1 MKGDKHT
8 FVENKTF
15 YKEYTKNEYYYL
27 KMLHDYTGLEIDTI
41 TTNNMEYITMPEGI
55 VISIDTI
62 PKNARST
69 VRNIIT
75 KNIPFMLEQIRYIQS
90 LNIYYSDCLQWLYYN
105 KKLYLID
112 FDIAYPGVDRD
123 HNNYE
128 LLSIFLGCFDINSSF
143 IENSLRYL
151 RLFQKGTNK
160 LMPKEQIEL
169 YNRLNDNTMQKNHIY
184 YTSNRRHIQIN
195 INNIHIYGDNGNY
208 IITETILNP
217 DTQKEWELI
226 RIL

>member
-8 FVENKTF
+8 FIHDGIFHKQ
-15 YKEYTKNEYYYL
+15 YTKNEYYFL

-69 VRNIIT
+69 VRNIII

-105 KKLYLID
+105 KKLYLVD
-112 FDIAYPGVDRD
+112 FDIASLGVDRD

-128 LLSIFLGCFDINSSF
+128 LLSIFLGCFDVDSSF
-143 IENSLRYL
+143 IENSLNYL

>member
-169 YNRLNDNTMQKNHIY
+169 YNRLNDDTMQKNHIY

-195 INNIHIYGDNGNY
+195 VNNIHIYGDNDNY